1 METKQAVLPLSA
13 PVSTSIL
20 LCFGNR
26 HNHITVFDE
35 TIFVSSMTLYQ
46 QAVQTYI
53 HLLIL
58 RCKNACWGMPQAPLI
73 CIFQCRLRIPS
84 GRFLPGDV
92 LRVVKNL
99 HEVRSGFC
107 KRIVLHLFRNW
118 RFQKRNA
125 PRLHTVRKFFLCLQ
139 CRHLTHIRGSFCIQN
154 IGCGVFSVAV
164 FRLLHHGV
172 VLIPKVTE
180 ANSATDVLHFDTQFF
195 IVAPLR
201 SL

>member
-58 RCKNACWGMPQAPLI
+58 RSKILVGKSRTLFDLHRSDAGCAFLQNAFSALHILRRNRDDVNVTAPAAKPLE
-73 CIFQCRLRIPS
+73 IPNFRFATLADKIHHWVALS
-84 GRFLPGDV
+84 GVDRPAADFFYSAHAAFPPMNG
-92 LRVVKNL
+92 
-99 HEVRSGFC
+99 
-107 KRIVLHLFRNW
+107 I
-118 RFQKRNA
+118 A
-125 PRLHTVRKFFLCLQ
+125 P
-139 CRHLTHIRGSFCIQN
+139 
-154 IGCGVFSVAV
+154 
-164 FRLLHHGV
+164 
-172 VLIPKVTE
+172 
-180 ANSATDVLHFDTQFF
+180 
-195 IVAPLR
+195 
-201 SL
+201 